1 MITEINDLNSVLDKL
16 EIDRVDRAVVPI
28 TNRHSREDTDRCSHQ
43 AKSLTVTICRA
54 TPFWPS
60 RQTRMNRSSTA
71 NSTEKFRAFR
81 AIASAGLI
89 AGILDITS
97 AFVLA
102 GLKGVGPIRVLQG
115 VAMGLLGQQALEG
128 GLATAGLGLAIHFSI
143 AFAAASVFYTASR
156 RFTFLTQHAVSS
168 GLLYGVAV
176 YGFMYW
182 IVVPLAFVNAR
193 HSVSRDVTA
202 VIVHMLLIG
211 LPISLIVR
219 RCTRPLFAQHE

>member
-1 MITEINDLNSVLDKL
+1 
-16 EIDRVDRAVVPI
+16 
-28 TNRHSREDTDRCSHQ
+28 
-43 AKSLTVTICRA
+43 
-54 TPFWPS
+54 
-60 RQTRMNRSSTA
+60 MNRSSTA
-71 NSTEKFRAFR
+71 NPMEKFRAFR
-81 AIASAGLI
+81 AIASAGMV

-115 VAMGLLGQQALEG
+115 VARGLLGQQALEG

-182 IVVPLAFVNAR
+182 IVVPLAFVNVR

-202 VIVHMLLIG
+202 VIVHMLLIVMT
-211 LPISLIVR
+211 LSLLVR
-219 RCTRPLFAQHE
+219 LLYRLLLSYHE